1 MIWGEVIN
9 ALRNLHRDLVV
20 EFSVPPARYA
30 EDRELKREIVTF
42 PAALDDF
49 DEWIEPALEE
59 ALADVVPLHPVER
72 ILVEGPLL
80 PIQKIAFTSKAEIDA
95 LFASLITLEKEWF
108 EKCGLASDDKTQYIE
123 NFLVVQALKLS
134 VRAGFG
140 RITALKGTGHG
151 SE

>member
-30 EDRELKREIVTF
+30 EDRELKRDVVAF
-42 PAALDDF
+42 PSALDDF
-49 DEWIEPALEE
+49 DEWIEPTLEE
-59 ALADVVPLHPVER
+59 HLSDLIPLHPVER
-72 ILVEGPLL
+72 VLVEGPLL
-80 PIQKIAFTSKAEIDA
+80 PIQKIAFSSKSEIDA
-95 LFASLITLEKEWF
+95 LFATIISLEKEWF
-108 EKCGLASDDKTQYIE
+108 EKSGLASTDKIQYIE

-140 RITALKGTGHG
+140 KITALKGTGHG

>member
-20 EFSVPPARYA
+20 EFSVPPARYS
-30 EDRELKREIVTF
+30 EDRELKRDSVVF
-42 PAALDDF
+42 PEALDDF
-49 DEWIEPALEE
+49 DEWIEPPLEE
-59 ALADVVPLHPVER
+59 ALAELIPLHPVER
-72 ILVEGPLL
+72 VLVEGPLL
-80 PIQKIAFTSKAEIDA
+80 PIQKISFSSKGEIDA
-95 LFASLITLEKEWF
+95 LFAAIIALEKDWF
-108 EKCGLASDDKTQYIE
+108 QKAGLVSSDKIQYVE

-140 RITALKGTGHG
+140 KITALKGTGNG

>member
-20 EFSVPPARYA
+20 EFSVPPALFS
-30 EDRELKREIVTF
+30 EDRELQREIVVF

-49 DEWIEPALEE
+49 DEWIEPVFEE
-59 ALADVVPLHPVER
+59 PLAELIPLHPVER
-72 ILVEGPLL
+72 VLVEGPLL
-80 PIQKIAFTSKAEIDA
+80 PIQKIKFASKAEIDA
-95 LFASLITLEKEWF
+95 LFASMISLEKEWF
-108 EKCGLASDDKTQYIE
+108 TKCGIASLDKTQYIE

-140 RITALKGTGHG
+140 KFAALKGKENG

>member
-20 EFSVPPARYA
+20 EFSMKPALFA
-30 EDRELKREIVTF
+30 EDRDLHREIVVF
-42 PAALDDF
+42 PSALDDF
-49 DEWIEPALEE
+49 DEWIEPAFEDS
-59 ALADVVPLHPVER
+59 LADLIPLHPVER
-72 ILVEGPLL
+72 VLVEGPLL
-80 PIQKIAFTSKAEIDA
+80 PIQKIQFSSKAEIDA
-95 LFASLITLEKEWF
+95 LFASIIALEKEWF
-108 EKCGLASDDKTQYIE
+108 EKCGVASTDKIQFIE

-140 RITALKGTGHG
+140 KFTALKGNGNG

>member
-9 ALRNLHRDLVV
+9 ALRSLHRDLVV
-20 EFSVPPARYA
+20 EFSVPPTRYA
-30 EDRELKREIVTF
+30 EDRELQRDLVAF

-49 DEWIEPALEE
+49 DEWIEPTLEE
-59 ALADVVPLHPVER
+59 NLSDLIPLHPVER
-72 ILVEGPLL
+72 VLVEGPLL
-80 PIQKIAFTSKAEIDA
+80 PIQKIEFSSKAEIDA
-95 LFASLITLEKEWF
+95 LFASIISLEKEWF
-108 EKCGLASDDKTQYIE
+108 EKSGLVSTDKIQYTE

-140 RITALKGTGHG
+140 KITALKGPNHG